1 MPSAARVTEVEAV
14 PVSAGMSQSTR
25 YIVPGGVV
33 EVAERQPL
41 LLLVSDDA
49 QRGVRRFEAVQ
60 EDRLAGFVR
69 VVVVALSQ
77 PAGQHAVVETSAL
90 HVDRV
95 QVVEAGD
102 RRGDLAG
109 VAEPAQFDRH
119 GLGVFVVGGFHDR
132 ARQEQVLDVETLA
145 VLFLFDGAERTRAAH
160 ADRFTAVIPVFR
172 MKSVISQHLVV
183 GVFLA

>member
-49 QRGVRRFEAVQ
+49 QRGVRRLESGQ
-60 EDRLAGFVR
+60 KDRLAVFVR
-69 VVVVALSQ
+69 VVVVTLSQ

-95 QVVEAGD
+95 QVVEARD

-109 VAEPAQFDRH
+109 VAEPAEFDRH

-132 ARQEQVLDVETLA
+132 ARQEQVLDVETFA
-145 VLFLFDGAERTRAAH
+145 VLFLFDGAERARAAH
-160 ADRFTAVIPVFR
+160 ADRLTAVIPVFR
-172 MKSVISQHLVV
+172 IKPVISQHLII
-183 GVFLA
+183 GIFLA